1 VSSYLSMPEGLAPSH
16 HLTSDGSPPS
26 PSSPPTETPPDNA
39 EFFNKNMM
47 KKLKTVA
54 GVAIISGVIAGIAGS
69 QIKPP

>member
-1 VSSYLSMPEGLAPSH
+1 
-16 HLTSDGSPPS
+16 
-26 PSSPPTETPPDNA
+26 
-39 EFFNKNMM
+39 MM